1 MKNSEEGFRFEEAE
15 GRINGFEKDQLKLSS
30 LRGREKKMKNE
41 WPDPEK
47 SVDTAVN
54 MNACIM
60 RVPGGEERDR

>member
-41 WPDPEK
+41 
-47 SVDTAVN
+47 
-54 MNACIM
+54 
-60 RVPGGEERDR
+60 